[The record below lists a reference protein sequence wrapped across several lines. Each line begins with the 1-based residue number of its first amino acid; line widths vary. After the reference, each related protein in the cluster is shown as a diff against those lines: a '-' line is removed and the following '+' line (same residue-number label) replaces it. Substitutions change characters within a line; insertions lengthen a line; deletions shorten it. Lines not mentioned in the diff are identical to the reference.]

1 MTLVCARA
9 QDLSMPR
16 VYHLHLVSDA
26 TGETL
31 NTVARAITVQ
41 FEKLSAKEH
50 VYSLVRNKRQ
60 LARVVEHITANPG
73 IVFFTLV
80 NPELRATLEAE
91 CIKLH
96 VPCVS
101 ILDPAAKALR
111 EYLGAEES
119 HRPGGQHEVDAR
131 YMERVEA
138 VNYAIHQDDGQGTEH
153 LSSSDVILVGPSR
166 TSKTPTC
173 VYLAIRG
180 VRAAN
185 VPFVPGIALP
195 AQLLEQTRS
204 LVVGL
209 WASPERLLQVR
220 RNRLTT
226 MGETRGTAY
235 TDEAAVRAEIA
246 EARRLYERQD
256 WPSIDVTRRSIEE
269 TAATV
274 LNLLTDRNERS

>member
-1 MTLVCARA
+1 MT
-9 QDLSMPR
+9 R

-31 NTVARAITVQ
+31 NTIARALTVQ
-41 FEKLSAKEH
+41 YEGILAKEH
-50 VYSLVRNKRQ
+50 VYPLVRNPRQ
-60 LARVVEHITANPG
+60 VGRVVSQIAANPG

-80 NPELRATLEAE
+80 NPELRSVLERE
-91 CIKLH
+91 CAILR

-101 ILDPAAKALR
+101 VLDQAAKAMR
-111 EYLGAEES
+111 DYLGQEES

-138 VNYAIHQDDGQGTEH
+138 VNYAIHQDDGQGTDH
-153 LSSSDVILVGPSR
+153 LRSAEVVLVGPSR

-185 VPFVPGIALP
+185 VPIVPGVELPPELFELKNALII
-195 AQLLEQTRS
+195 
-204 LVVGL
+204 GL
-209 WASPERLLQVR
+209 WASPERLMQVR

-226 MGETRGTAY
+226 MGETRGTDY
-235 TDEAAVRAEIA
+235 VDEASVRAEVA
-246 EARRLYERQD
+246 EARRLYERYD

-269 TAATV
+269 TSATI
-274 LNLLTDRNERS
+274 LNLLAERSSAA

>member
-1 MTLVCARA
+1 MN
-9 QDLSMPR
+9 R

-31 NTVARAITVQ
+31 NTIARALTVQ
-41 FEKLSAKEH
+41 FEGMQAKEH
-50 VYSLVRNKRQ
+50 VYALVRNKRQ
-60 LARVVEHITANPG
+60 LARAVSQIAANPG

-80 NPELRATLEAE
+80 NPDLRAALEKE
-91 CIKLH
+91 CVALRL
-96 VPCVS
+96 PCVS
-101 ILDPAAKALR
+101 VLDQAAKALR
-111 EYLGAEES
+111 EYLGAKES

-138 VNYAIHQDDGQGTEH
+138 VNYALHQDDGQGADH
-153 LSSSDVILVGPSR
+153 LRTAEVILVGPSR

-185 VPFVPGIALP
+185 VPIVPGVELP
-195 AQLLEQTRS
+195 PQLFEPNHA

-220 RNRLTT
+220 RNRLNT
-226 MGETRGTAY
+226 MGETRGTDY
-235 TDEAAVRAEIA
+235 VDEAMVRAEVA
-246 EARRLYERQD
+246 DARRLYERHD

-269 TAATV
+269 TSATIM
-274 LNLLTDRNERS
+274 NLLAERNGAT

>member
-1 MTLVCARA
+1 MT
-9 QDLSMPR
+9 R

-31 NTVARAITVQ
+31 NTIARALTVQ
-41 FEKLSAKEH
+41 FEGIISKEH
-50 VYSLVRNKRQ
+50 VYALVRNRRQ
-60 LARVVEHITANPG
+60 LSRAVTQIAANPG

-80 NPELRATLEAE
+80 NPDLRAQLERE
-91 CIKLH
+91 CRNLSL
-96 VPCVS
+96 PCVS
-101 ILDPAAKALR
+101 VLDQAAKALR

-138 VNYAIHQDDGQGTEH
+138 VNYAIHQDDGQGADH
-153 LSSSDVILVGPSR
+153 LRSAEVILVGPSR

-185 VPFVPGIALP
+185 VPLVPGVAPPYQLFESGHALI
-195 AQLLEQTRS
+195 
-204 LVVGL
+204 VGL

-220 RNRLTT
+220 RNRLNT
-226 MGETRGTAY
+226 MGETRGTDY
-235 TDEAAVRAEIA
+235 VDEAAVRAEVA
-246 EARRLYERQD
+246 DARRLYERHD

-269 TAATV
+269 TSATIM
-274 LNLLTDRNERS
+274 NLLAERNGLT

>member
-1 MTLVCARA
+1 
-9 QDLSMPR
+9 MPH

-31 NTVARAITVQ
+31 NTVARALTVQ
-41 FEKLSAKEH
+41 FEGVTAKEH
-50 VYSLVRNKRQ
+50 VYSLVRNQRQ
-60 LARVVEHITANPG
+60 LARAIEHIAANPG

-80 NPELRATLEAE
+80 NPELRATLEQE
-91 CIKLH
+91 CASLRIPH
-96 VPCVS
+96 VS
-101 ILDPAAKALR
+101 ILDQAAKSLR
-111 EYLGAEES
+111 EFFGAEEN

-138 VNYAIHQDDGQGTEH
+138 VNYAIQQDDGQSVEH
-153 LSSSDVILVGPSR
+153 LRSSEVILVGPSR

-185 VPFVPGIALP
+185 VPIVPGVPLP
-195 AQLLEQTRS
+195 EQLFEPERV
-204 LVVGL
+204 VVGL

-226 MGETRGTAY
+226 MGETRGTDY
-235 TDEAAVRAEIA
+235 VDQAAVRGEVA

-256 WPSIDVTRRSIEE
+256 WASIDVTRRSIEE

-274 LNLLTDRNERS
+274 LNLLTERKEGN